1 MGIHKGF
8 ALPLSVSDYINGNA
22 RFLRSRNRFSLPCSR
37 NKKQKCCGNTSR
49 FPKTKAKTVSKNNT
63 LWSPSDYV
71 TRGRQWSPCTRRQI
85 ARHLWDCSSL
95 ISKQH
100 LPSKVIN
107 DDRHSSRIVPVSLEK
122 GRGIATWRR
131 WASRSTIGLGL
142 ELGTAEAQLAYDQVR
157 SGWDENN

>member
-1 MGIHKGF
+1 MHAPSAGEIRDPRRCMVF
-8 ALPLSVSDYINGNA
+8 LLALSRVPHPSALLWLLHTPLA
-22 RFLRSRNRFSLPCSR
+22 L
-37 NKKQKCCGNTSR
+37 
-49 FPKTKAKTVSKNNT
+49 
-63 LWSPSDYV
+63 
-71 TRGRQWSPCTRRQI
+71 I

-142 ELGTAEAQLAYDQVR
+142 ELGTAEAQPAYDQVR
-157 SGWDENN
+157 SG